1 MHRAEIRIGFRDSRR
16 SRRGV
21 DVVIGFLEKDDYRR
35 RTGYAKE
42 YAWHLLKGIE
52 LTASQRRRLQEIA
65 LRYLHKRMRREFW
78 YMCRCSHGI
87 ADDQFR
93 SQVMILTKSKDVLV
107 RKRASLLQAY
117 FVSLEAGE
125 ASHREFHFE
134 CLESKRY
141 TRRPLSLREGR
152 SRE

>member
-1 MHRAEIRIGFRDSRR
+1 MHRTEIRIGFRDSKR
-16 SRRGV
+16 SSRGV
-21 DVVIGFLEKDDYRR
+21 DVVIGFLEQDNYRR

-52 LTASQRRRLQEIA
+52 LTGSQRRRLLEIA

-78 YMCRCSHGI
+78 YMCRFIHRI
-87 ADDQFR
+87 ADDSFR
-93 SQVMILTKSKDVLV
+93 SQVATLTQSKDALV

-117 FVSLEAGE
+117 FVSTEAGE
-125 ASHREFHFE
+125 ASHRAFQSE
-134 CLESKRY
+134 CLRTKRY
-141 TRRPLSLREGR
+141 ARRPLSWREAL